1 MGRQYQTGDQSLVR
15 TINLS
20 VILNCLRERAP
31 LSRAQLAAITGL
43 NKTTVS
49 SLVSQLLHNQFVRE
63 IGQGPTSFGRP
74 GVLLELNPEAGTI
87 LGLEIGVD
95 FILLMLTDFKAQV
108 LWRWEERNGDN
119 RDPEWALGRVCE
131 LIEQAF
137 AKSREFGLS
146 VLGIGVGIPGLVD
159 VETGVVLFAPNLRWK
174 DVPVRDVLRKRFPVP
189 IIVDNDANTAALGEK
204 YFGAAQDSDIF
215 VYLTVGV
222 GLGGGVFIGDQ
233 LYRGHRGYAGEVGHM
248 TLVENGMVCNCGNRG
263 CWETLVSQTAVLNR
277 VKRAIQ
283 AGESTKLVSDEDG
296 SIVIGDVLRATHEN
310 DPVARA
316 ALQETGHYLGIG
328 IANLVN
334 VFNPE
339 MVILGGIL
347 CRGGD
352 VLLPAIQEVL
362 KDRAFYEQY
371 DEVKVSISTYGF
383 DACVM
388 GGIALVLNNIL
399 SHSSLASQLE

>member
-1 MGRQYQTGDQSLVR
+1 MKSGRGR
-15 TINLS
+15 RLS
-20 VILNCLRERAP
+20 AV
-31 LSRAQLAAITGL
+31 
-43 NKTTVS
+43 
-49 SLVSQLLHNQFVRE
+49 H
-63 IGQGPTSFGRP
+63 

-328 IANLVN
+328 IANLVQRLQSGN
-334 VFNPE
+334 GDFGRNSMPRRGRASPGDP
-339 MVILGGIL
+339 GGPQ
-347 CRGGD
+347 GSG
-352 VLLPAIQEVL
+352 VLRAI
-362 KDRAFYEQY
+362 
-371 DEVKVSISTYGF
+371 
-383 DACVM
+383 
-388 GGIALVLNNIL
+388 
-399 SHSSLASQLE
+399 